1 MFATSEARVLSCEKQ
16 IRDSVQG
23 KKSKRLFFFL

>member
-1 MFATSEARVLSCEKQ
+1 MFATSEARVLSCEEQ

-23 KKSKRLFFFL
+23 KESRDFV